1 MFFSPTSFKGKYQT
15 INVSVTFIVNK
26 WNRKTVQYLKT
37 HPVINILSI
46 VYFVRGK
53 NVMSPYTAYL
63 KVDLYNIY
71 SRNTCLG
78 EMESYLYKKT
88 TYKSKSKKRILFTFP
103 YFWKEIHWK
112 ILFFQWFPKCLWC
125 RNISR

>member
-1 MFFSPTSFKGKYQT
+1 MSFKGKYQT

-78 EMESYLYKKT
+78 EMESYLYKET

-103 YFWKEIHWK
+103 HFG
-112 ILFFQWFPKCLWC
+112 
-125 RNISR
+125 